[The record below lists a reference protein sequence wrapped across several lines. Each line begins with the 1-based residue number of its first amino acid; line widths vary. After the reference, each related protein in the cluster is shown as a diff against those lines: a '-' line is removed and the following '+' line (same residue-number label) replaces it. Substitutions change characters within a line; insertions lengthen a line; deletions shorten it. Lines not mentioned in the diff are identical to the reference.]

1 MKITFLGTGT
11 SMGIPVIGCGC
22 DCCASHDTRDKR
34 LRTSVMLETG
44 NTVIVVDTGP
54 DFRQQM
60 LREQVKR
67 LDAVI
72 ITHSHKDH
80 IGGLDDLRPF
90 NYFMNKSID
99 VYTTPDTHAS
109 VIKDYSYIFA
119 DDPYPGAPEI
129 NITEVGNKPFLIGNL
144 SFTPIHAG
152 HYRMQVMGFRTGDF
166 TYLTDANAIAP
177 DELAKITG
185 TKTLVINALRK
196 KKHPTHFN
204 LSEALGIIDYIK
216 PKTAYLT
223 HVSHQMG
230 KHADISKELPEHV
243 HMAYDGLKIFI

>member
-1 MKITFLGTGT
+1 
-11 SMGIPVIGCGC
+11 
-22 DCCASHDTRDKR
+22 
-34 LRTSVMLETG
+34 MLETE
-44 NTVIVVDTGP
+44 NTVVVVDTGP

-67 LDAVI
+67 LDGVI

-99 VYTTPDTHAS
+99 LYTTHDTYQS
-109 VIKDYSYIFA
+109 IIKDYSYIFSS
-119 DDPYPGAPEI
+119 DRYPGAPEI
-129 NITEVGNKPFLIGNL
+129 NIVEVDNKPFLINSL
-144 SFTPIHAG
+144 SFNPIHAG
-152 HYRMQVMGFRTGDF
+152 HYKIQVMGFRTGDF
-166 TYLTDANAIAP
+166 TYLTDANTIEP
-177 DELAKITG
+177 RELEKIKG

-204 LSEALGIIDYIK
+204 LSEALGIISFIK
-216 PKTAYLT
+216 PQRAYLI

-230 KHADISKELPEHV
+230 KHEVISGELPEHV
-243 HMAYDGLKIFI
+243 FMAYDGLKIIV